1 MKTATNVKRAVLDID
16 DSVAAGFMA
25 YDRTVNGQSLQGI
38 CSVPFMTAAL
48 FL

>member
-1 MKTATNVKRAVLDID
+1 MKTATNVSSAVLDID

-25 YDRTVNGQSLQGI
+25 CDRTVNGGPLQGI
-38 CSVPFMTAAL
+38 CSVPCMTAAL